1 MRESVS
7 QWDIIADSLGVIL
20 TQASLIAPAF
30 VSSYMVIRGYPGP
43 RNLSSHGF
51 FRIPR
56 TYMHL

>member
-1 MRESVS
+1 MDEEKQPSFCLHLQDVKRCEN
-7 QWDIIADSLGVIL
+7 L
-20 TQASLIAPAF
+20 
-30 VSSYMVIRGYPGP
+30 GYPGP